1 MIKSEVQ
8 IRVLYAHTDN
18 MGIVNN
24 GRYFEFF
31 EAGRNT
37 LLREMGYPYTSL
49 EKINFGLPVIEAHA
63 KYISTAKYD
72 DIITVRACLKQMPTV
87 RVKIDYE
94 LYVGEKLIV
103 TGDTI
108 HSFIK
113 LDILKPTR
121 PPKEFIELVKKH
133 LIPDP
138 EHSGEGSRK

>member
-31 EAGRNT
+31 EAGRNS
-37 LLREMGYPYTSL
+37 LLREMGYPYTQL
-49 EKINFGLPVIEAHA
+49 EKINYGLPVIEAHA
-63 KYISTAKYD
+63 NYISTAGYD
-72 DIITVRACLKQMPTV
+72 DIIIIRSFLKQMPTV

-94 LYVGEKLIV
+94 LYVRDKLIV
-103 TGDTI
+103 TGHTI

-113 LDILKPTR
+113 LDVLKPTR
-121 PPKEFIELVKKH
+121 PPKEFMELVKSK
-133 LIPDP
+133 I
-138 EHSGEGSRK
+138 

>member
-31 EAGRNT
+31 EAGRNS
-37 LLREMGYPYTSL
+37 LLREMGYPYTELRKSITGRRL
-49 EKINFGLPVIEAHA
+49 LKHA
-63 KYISTAKYD
+63 NYISTAGYD
-72 DIITVRACLKQMPTV
+72 DILSIRSFLKQMPKLK
-87 RVKIDYE
+87 VKIDYE
-94 LYVGEKLIV
+94 LFLKENLIV
-103 TGDTI
+103 TGYTI

-121 PPKEFIELVKKH
+121 PPNQFIEIVKKK
-133 LIPDP
+133 LNSPF
-138 EHSGEGSRK
+138 EGG